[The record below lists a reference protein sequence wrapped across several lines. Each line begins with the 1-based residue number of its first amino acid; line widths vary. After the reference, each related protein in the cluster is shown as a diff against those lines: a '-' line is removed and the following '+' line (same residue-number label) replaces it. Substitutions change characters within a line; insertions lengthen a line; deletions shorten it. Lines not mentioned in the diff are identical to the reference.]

1 MDCSVLPPE
10 LTATPQP
17 LVGFCGLD
25 TAKNSV
31 HKSIWDAFNANRKND
46 RLHLQ
51 FKLIPTNYEFPVS
64 KPKRQSYEWYHPK
77 GILKRN
83 WILKH
88 LHILPAVVVTFHSI
102 ELSDPTWAEKQLQC
116 TSAVQTLR
124 NSLQGRLSRLAI
136 VLIQSGSSGRV
147 PGDELATTERI
158 SNLASACD
166 VSPKMIFVL
175 NHSDHLMGHILRLES
190 AFLDVAQSYYTQ
202 IIKQIKMHRDQ
213 LSANHQVLK
222 IRHQFK
228 LGFMSEMLHDF
239 TTALKYYTQAYMI
252 LEDIRVVDTNCTE
265 IKTVAGFLSYKRSR
279 LMFKMN
285 VPRDAI
291 TQFNAHIELYKG
303 KTGSRELLFEH
314 YGWLCVQF
322 SSFGDLF
329 CDAIKGGLPAL
340 QTQHPGI
347 YYFRAAEFTAKR
359 NEAFLNCSKMTT
371 VQAVDKSSSNLLY
384 SDFFGVRGNKTGEMV
399 NEQNILNIL
408 YANEKEFNH
417 SGAIISYLGQ
427 AMAQY
432 KIYKCLR
439 FRKKLAVNMAEEYL
453 KSGDHAKALTLF
465 SLMLSDYRTDKWYK
479 IFTEVLMK
487 TFLSAYYSASVPDYV
502 SCSIEAM
509 SPRIIASKSDRIAI
523 LENLWRVFQ
532 GVVPTCIQ
540 QPPAVDVTQAWEHAL
555 DKFTEPVIV
564 DLDKISD
571 LFACGVSFAESQAI
585 FDEEITIELNI
596 KSLTEVP
603 LKIRGISVVLNSPKL
618 SVKLKAK
625 KVIQFT
631 PTSNEA
637 GEELKDPELMVVPEA
652 AYRALFSVDSRQFT
666 ENDKLTIGRVELQI
680 GTERRFAVLLKST
693 TLNQQQIFKDKSSS
707 CDASKATNTSCY
719 IVPTYQM
726 AAQVNLSDEPM
737 LMNEFYRVVINL
749 YNNFDSCLDNVGL
762 SVTVPLHLR
771 NKVFL
776 ATDITEPRKTL
787 YSTIQI
793 DVGAKAL
800 QSSTSLVYYVIS
812 LVRGNIELTQK
823 MWYQITSMASIV
835 REPTGYSG
843 EKFVPFDTESP
854 THQKNVEKSNDGG
867 VNHNIKI
874 EYEEN
879 CVRKTKEDTIMIPC
893 QDEIQL
899 TATFYT
905 LNRKVLFKAYQDEDF
920 ILRIQMEVK
929 ATCDIDILDA
939 TLHIADNIKIRDSVK
954 YPKISGKSL
963 KCGARLEDSRII
975 SVQNKKDDLAILMR
989 YMNINHSSV
998 TNPTKD
1004 ERFKSAIPVAKEN
1017 PASQV
1022 MATTIKSIY
1031 GKTMEPRVQDKD
1043 VANEA
1048 GSEAMG
1054 VYVVRWRRT
1063 NTTTVNESKF
1073 SISGLEVI
1081 EPKLNIYCFIL
1092 EKVYVRVPF
1101 ELRIQVKNPGSKIL
1115 NLQATLDNSDSFM
1128 FSGHRQL
1135 NVSIFSYATHDLIF
1149 ILYPLKSGWQSIPQL
1164 FLKYLSGGSDGAKEE
1179 ITQSE
1184 LNLYVQR
1191 WMPKRV
1197 FVHPPHRVAE

>member
-17 LVGFCGLD
+17 LIGFCGLD
-25 TAKNSV
+25 TAKNPV
-31 HKSIWDAFNANRKND
+31 HKSIWDAFNSNRKND
-46 RLHLQ
+46 RLQLQ
-51 FKLIPTNYEFPVS
+51 FKLIPPNYEFPVS

-88 LHILPAVVVTFHSI
+88 LHILPAVVITFHSI
-102 ELSDPTWAEKQLQC
+102 ELSDPTWSEKQLQC
-116 TSAVQTLR
+116 TSAVQSLR

-136 VLIQSGSSGRV
+136 VLIQSGMSGRAT
-147 PGDELATTERI
+147 GDELVTTERI
-158 SNLASACD
+158 SSLASACD

-202 IIKQIKMHRDQ
+202 IIKQVKLHRDQ

-239 TTALKYYTQAYMI
+239 TTALKYYTQAYVI

-303 KTGSRELLFEH
+303 KAGSRELLFEH

-359 NEAFLNCSKMTT
+359 NEAYINCSKCTT
-371 VQAVDKSSSNLLY
+371 VQQVDKNTGNILY

-399 NEQNILNIL
+399 NEQNILNLL
-408 YANEKEFNH
+408 YANEKDFNH

-509 SPRIIASKSDRIAI
+509 SPRILTTHTERIAI

-532 GVVPTCIQ
+532 GVIPTSIQ
-540 QPPAVDVTQAWEHAL
+540 QPPTVDVTQAWEHAL

-571 LFACGVSFAESQAI
+571 LFACDVSFAENQAL
-585 FDEEITIELNI
+585 FDENIAIELHI
-596 KSLTEVP
+596 KSLAEVP

-625 KVIQFT
+625 KILQFKPNST
-631 PTSNEA
+631 E
-637 GEELKDPELMVVPEA
+637 GEEVKEPELMVIPETS
-652 AYRALFSVDSRQFT
+652 YRAVFSVDPRQFT

-680 GTERRFAVLLKST
+680 GTAKRFAVLLKST
-693 TLNQQQIFKDKSSS
+693 TLNQQQVFKDKLSSYE
-707 CDASKATNTSCY
+707 ASRANNTSCY
-719 IVPTYQM
+719 IVPSYQM

-737 LMNEFYRVVINL
+737 LMNEFYRVVVNL
-749 YNNFDSCLDNVGL
+749 LNNFDSCLENVGL
-762 SVTVPLHLR
+762 SVTVPIHLR

-776 ATDITEPRKTL
+776 TTDITEPRKTL

-793 DVGAKAL
+793 DIGDKAL

-823 MWYQITSMASIV
+823 MWYQITSLTSTEG
-835 REPTGYSG
+835 EPLGFTG

-854 THQKNVEKSNDGG
+854 THQKTQEREGG
-867 VNHNIKI
+867 VNNNIKI
-874 EYEEN
+874 EYGDD

-899 TATFYT
+899 TATYYT

-929 ATCDIDILDA
+929 ATCGIDILDV
-939 TLHIADNIKIRDSVK
+939 TLLTGDNIKARDSVK
-954 YPKISGKSL
+954 YPKICGKAL
-963 KCGARLEDSRII
+963 KCGTRLEDSRII
-975 SVQNKKDDLAILMR
+975 SVQNKKDDLAIIMR
-989 YMNINHSSV
+989 YMNINHPSLV
-998 TNPTKD
+998 NPTKD
-1004 ERFKSAIPVAKEN
+1004 EPFKSAIPAPKEN
-1017 PASQV
+1017 VSQV
-1022 MATTIKSIY
+1022 VAPVIKSIY
-1031 GKTMEPRVQDKD
+1031 GKTTETRVQDKD
-1043 VANEA
+1043 VANET
-1048 GSEAMG
+1048 GCEALG

-1063 NTTTVNESKF
+1063 NSTAVNESKF

-1115 NLQATLDNSDSFM
+1115 SLQATLDNSDSFM

-1164 FLKYLSGGSDGAKEE
+1164 FLKYLTGGSDGAKEE

>member
-166 VSPKMIFVL
+166 ISPKMIFVL

-707 CDASKATNTSCY
+707 S
-719 IVPTYQM
+719 
-726 AAQVNLSDEPM
+726 QVNLSDEPM

-939 TLHIADNIKIRDSVK
+939 TLHIWEIPQMRCSARGFKDNF
-954 YPKISGKSL
+954 
-963 KCGARLEDSRII
+963 GAE
-975 SVQNKKDDLAILMR
+975 QKDDLAILMR

-1031 GKTMEPRVQDKD
+1031 GKSMEPRVQDKD

-1128 FSGHRQL
+1128 FSGHRQ
-1135 NVSIFSYATHDLIF
+1135 
-1149 ILYPLKSGWQSIPQL
+1149 
-1164 FLKYLSGGSDGAKEE
+1164 YLSGGSDGAKEE

-1191 WMPKRV
+1191 WMPKR
-1197 FVHPPHRVAE
+1197 PPHRVAE

>member
-1 MDCSVLPPE
+1 MDLSVLPPE
-10 LTATPQP
+10 LTTTPQP
-17 LVGFCGLD
+17 LVGFYGLD
-25 TAKNSV
+25 VAKNTV
-31 HKSIWDAFNANRKND
+31 HKAIWDAFNNNRKND
-46 RLHLQ
+46 RLQLQ
-51 FKLIPTNYEFPVS
+51 FKLIPANYEFPVS

-88 LHILPAVVVTFHSI
+88 LHILPALVVSFHSI
-102 ELSDPTWAEKQLQC
+102 ELSDPTWSEKQLQC
-116 TSAVQTLR
+116 TSAIQSLR

-136 VLIQSGSSGRV
+136 VLIQSGTGTRAA
-147 PGDELATTERI
+147 GDEMLTSERI
-158 SNLASACD
+158 SNLSSACD
-166 VSPKMIFVL
+166 VSAKMIFVL

-222 IRHQFK
+222 VRHQFK

-239 TTALKYYTQAYMI
+239 TTALKYYTQAYVT

-265 IKTVAGFLSYKRSR
+265 IKTVAGFINYKRSR
-279 LMFKMN
+279 LMFKIN
-285 VPRDAI
+285 LPRDAI
-291 TQFNAHIELYKG
+291 TQFNDHLQLYKD

-314 YGWLCVQF
+314 YGWLSAQF
-322 SSFGDLF
+322 SFFADLF
-329 CDAIKGGLPAL
+329 VDAIKSGLPAL
-340 QTQHPGI
+340 QTKHPGI
-347 YYFRAAEFTAKR
+347 YYYRAAEYKAKQK
-359 NEAFLNCSKMTT
+359 EAYLDCCKWTT
-371 VQAVDKSSSNLLY
+371 VQPMENIVGNIIY

-399 NEQNILNIL
+399 NEQNILNLL
-408 YANEKEFNH
+408 YANEKDFNH

-427 AMAQY
+427 AMAQF
-432 KIYKCLR
+432 KVYKCLR
-439 FRKKLAVNMAEEYL
+439 FRKKLAVSMAEEYL
-453 KSGDHAKALTLF
+453 TSGDHARALTLF
-465 SLMLSDYRTDKWYK
+465 SLMLSDYRADKWYK

-487 TFLSAYYSASVPDYV
+487 TFKSAYLSPSVPDYV

-509 SPRIIASKSDRIAI
+509 SPRILISKTDRIFI

-532 GVVPTCIQ
+532 GVVPISNYSSPVNMDQ
-540 QPPAVDVTQAWEHAL
+540 NWEYAL
-555 DKFTEPVIV
+555 QGFTNPVII
-564 DLDKISD
+564 DLDKICD
-571 LFACGVSFAESQAI
+571 LFSCDVSFMENQAV
-585 FDEEITIELNI
+585 FDEEITIELRL

-625 KVIQFT
+625 KVYQ
-631 PTSNEA
+631 SE
-637 GEELKDPELMVVPEA
+637 EELKESELMVLPGNS
-652 AYRALFSVDSRQFT
+652 YRAIFTADSRQFT
-666 ENDKLTIGRVELQI
+666 ENDKLSIGRVELQI
-680 GTERRFAVLLKST
+680 GSDKRFAVLLKST
-693 TLNQQQIFKDKSSS
+693 TLNQQQIFKGKTSN
-707 CDASKATNTSCY
+707 AEPSKDVNSSCY

-726 AAQVNLSDEPM
+726 CAQVNLSDEPM

-749 YNNFDSCLDNVGL
+749 FNNLDSCIENVGV
-762 SVTVPLHLR
+762 SVTVPAHLK

-776 ATDITEPRKTL
+776 ATDISESKKIL

-793 DVGAKAL
+793 NVGDKAL
-800 QSSTSLVYYVIS
+800 QSSTSITYYVIS
-812 LVRGNIELTQK
+812 LTRGNIELNQK
-823 MWYQITSMASIV
+823 TWYQITPPVSPSK
-835 REPTGYSG
+835 EPGDFIG

-854 THQKNVEKSNDGG
+854 THQAVDKGTENAA
-867 VNHNIKI
+867 NHNIKI
-874 EYEEN
+874 EYGEN
-879 CVRKTKEDTIMIPC
+879 CIKKTKEDTIMIPC

-929 ATCDIDILDA
+929 ATCDIDILET
-939 TLHIADNIKIRDSVK
+939 TLITADNIKIRDSVK

-963 KCGARLEDSRII
+963 KCGARLEDSKII

-989 YMNINHSSV
+989 YMNINHPSV
-998 TNPTKD
+998 TKPTNASEK
-1004 ERFKSAIPVAKEN
+1004 FKSAIPVAKET
-1017 PASQV
+1017 PSQI
-1022 MATTIKSIY
+1022 TTTAIKSIY
-1031 GKTMEPRVQDKD
+1031 GKSVETKVQDKD

-1048 GSEAMG
+1048 GSEPMG

-1063 NTTTVNESKF
+1063 NSTMVNESKF

-1101 ELRIQVKNPGSKIL
+1101 QLRIQLKNPGSKIL
-1115 NLQATLDNSDSFM
+1115 SLQATLDNSDTFM

-1164 FLKYLSGGSDGAKEE
+1164 FLKYLTGGDGAKEE

-1197 FVHPPHRVAE
+1197 FVHPPHRVLG